1 MPIKKSEII
10 TTRLTEV
17 EALKVALAS
26 SKSNQTISSYV
37 RNKILDNE

>member
-26 SKSNQTISSYV
+26 QKNNMTVSAYV
-37 RNKILDNE
+37 RNKIIKK